1 MKENEI
7 AVSEEC
13 IESVMYVT
21 LLILSLMKA
30 RVNNDKLWAEKEKKW
45 WKVEVVYWIKNDVWH
60 ETVTLLIY
68 IHICQFQH

>member
-45 WKVEVVYWIKNDVWH
+45 
-60 ETVTLLIY
+60 
-68 IHICQFQH
+68 